1 MGAFVKMRKK
11 LSVAIQLKG
20 CIVMSNLPNV
30 KKEWCIVETF
40 DVSEYFDKYST
51 VDKCDH
57 ANYPETRLVTAIH

>member
-1 MGAFVKMRKK
+1 
-11 LSVAIQLKG
+11 
-20 CIVMSNLPNV
+20 MSSLPNV

-40 DVSEYFDKYST
+40 EVSEYFDKYST